1 MESVKVP
8 STIAYVPVMA
18 DSLPE
23 ERETEC
29 LCGMGGV
36 STDDRK
42 GGGGSM
48 IGNGR
53 VSGGPRTPPGQTQ
66 SQNSCC
72 G

>member
-42 GGGGSM
+42 GGGG
-48 IGNGR
+48 
-53 VSGGPRTPPGQTQ
+53 P
-66 SQNSCC
+66 
-72 G
+72 